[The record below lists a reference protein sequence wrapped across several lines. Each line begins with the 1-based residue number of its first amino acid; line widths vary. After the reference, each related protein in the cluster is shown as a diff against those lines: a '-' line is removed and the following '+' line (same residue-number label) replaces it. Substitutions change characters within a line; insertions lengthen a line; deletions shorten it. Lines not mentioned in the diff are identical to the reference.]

1 MLQGQAL
8 PAGGSNDSIGDL
20 VRREGWSLHQ
30 RLQVAARPGVAIQT
44 ANRSGSLDHWRGL
57 VAPDMP
63 GNFDNRLEW
72 DGLTASSA
80 AWALEP
86 PEPATP
92 LEPDW
97 LPLLDALRQAA
108 REAAPD
114 VVAGAENQPLV
125 GRGAEQPFVHV
136 WRPAAAWALNC
147 LRQRCGDLSPELQL
161 AESAWLD
168 LGEALLE
175 RFCNTADQ
183 ALWELFNQR
192 RTPGQML
199 LAHLGASGDGKG
211 EPVHEAYDIFVA
223 ELLESGYGLLLGEFP
238 VMGRLLA
245 VLCALW
251 LEGSEEIEPPPFSR
265 TVFRELLLH

>member
-1 MLQGQAL
+1 M
-8 PAGGSNDSIGDL
+8 
-20 VRREGWSLHQ
+20 
-30 RLQVAARPGVAIQT
+30 QT
-44 ANRSGSLDHWRGL
+44 ANRLGSLDYWRGL
-57 VAPDMP
+57 VAPNMP

-92 LEPDW
+92 LKPDW

-108 REAAPD
+108 RNAAREAAPD
-114 VVAGAENQPLV
+114 AVAGAENQSLV

-175 RFCNTADQ
+175 RVRSVA
-183 ALWELFNQR
+183 R
-192 RTPGQML
+192 L
-199 LAHLGASGDGKG
+199 LSDEGLDFEVVEAEDGSRLLGRGC
-211 EPVHEAYDIFVA
+211 PCTQ
-223 ELLESGYGLLLGEFP
+223 LLGEHDGACDHDR
-238 VMGRLLA
+238 VLLSRILGVEVQPLRA
-245 VLCALW
+245 EALPGDFVCGYLVSSSPPRSP
-251 LEGSEEIEPPPFSR
+251 LELPAK
-265 TVFRELLLH
+265 V